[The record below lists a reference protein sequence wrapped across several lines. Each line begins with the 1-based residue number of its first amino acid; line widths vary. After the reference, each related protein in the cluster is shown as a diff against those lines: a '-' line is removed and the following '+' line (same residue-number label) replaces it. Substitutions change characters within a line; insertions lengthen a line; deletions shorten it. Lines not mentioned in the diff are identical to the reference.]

1 MSTSSN
7 PPLVLLTNES
17 GQDTLVNLDQV
28 LVATAVKGGT
38 LIRFTGDKTLEVQQ
52 RPADILP
59 LLVKQHLDV
68 AMKAMAASG
77 GGLEALLKAAMA
89 PGK

>member
-1 MSTSSN
+1 MSASSN

-28 LVATAVKGGT
+28 LVATKVKGGT
-38 LIRFTGDKTLEVQQ
+38 LIRLANDKTIEVQQ
-52 RPADILP
+52 SPADILP
-59 LLVKQHLDV
+59 LLVKQHLEI
-68 AMKAMAASG
+68 AMKAMATSG

-89 PGK
+89 PGR